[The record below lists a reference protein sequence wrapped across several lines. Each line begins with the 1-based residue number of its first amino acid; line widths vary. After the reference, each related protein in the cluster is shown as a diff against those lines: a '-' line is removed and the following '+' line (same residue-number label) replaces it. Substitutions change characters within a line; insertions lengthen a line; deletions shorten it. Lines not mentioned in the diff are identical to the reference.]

1 MNPATAMKTQIV
13 ADLQSLVPTSL
24 AQVITTDMSRSSLFD
39 QNFSG
44 YPAAIVIPPL
54 VPEAQY
60 EDTASNIRQY
70 NWTIIVVQLP
80 ENLATT
86 PFETTMDAVFAVFDQ
101 DFTLGGS
108 AVGGALPAIT
118 DVGPIAFSGKTYAT
132 FYLTIKAK
140 ALVATNS

>member
-1 MNPATAMKTQIV
+1 MNPATAMKTQIL
-13 ADLQSLVPTSL
+13 ADLQSLVPTYL
-24 AQVITTDMSRSSLFD
+24 TQVISSDMSRSSLFD

-54 VPEAQY
+54 VPEARY

-86 PFETTMDAVFAVFDQ
+86 PLETTMDAVFQLFDQ
-101 DFTLGGS
+101 DYTLGGT
-108 AVGGALPAIT
+108 AVGGALPSII

-132 FYLTIKAK
+132 FYLTIRAQ
-140 ALVATNS
+140 ALVSTTS